1 MKRKKAILKIAII
14 LLVALIIIGVCLCL
28 LFDYNPFRRE
38 ADPELTPEPETV
50 TAAPTPAAAT
60 PEPTET
66 PARKPSAD
74 DLKGSSDS
82 LYHPKPENY
91 LPEYQNMLTRA
102 EKGDTVYVQYRP
114 EKREYSRDVIIE
126 LDNNTPVTAIAKEN
140 GYTLVLVKEGLAGWV
155 PTQDLESN

>member
-28 LFDYNPFRRE
+28 LFDYNPFRKE
-38 ADPELTPEPETV
+38 ADPEL
-50 TAAPTPAAAT
+50 T

>member
-1 MKRKKAILKIAII
+1 MNKGRIKAVLFLVVF
-14 LLVALIIIGVCLCL
+14 LLVMAVAVNL
-28 LFDYNPFRRE
+28 LLDMDRERRE
-38 ADPELTPEPETV
+38 VVHLPVD
-50 TAAPTPAAAT
+50 TPAA
-60 PEPTET
+60 TET